1 MMASS
6 ISPQHASEPSTHS
19 AERDIRN
26 ITADGHSEVAP
37 GEIAIGVIIGRASE
51 YFDFFVYGI
60 ASVLVFPSVFFPFED
75 RLQATLYAFTIF
87 SFAFLARPFGTALFM
102 GIQRRW
108 GRSAKLTMA
117 LFLMGISTAGIAFV
131 PGHASLGAYSIVLLA
146 FFRVCQGIAFGGS
159 WDGLPSLLALNAPA
173 ERRGWY
179 AMLSQLGAPIGFII
193 ATGLFLFLYSNLS
206 QKDFLDWGWRYP
218 FYVAFAIN
226 VVALFARLRLVV
238 TQEYTKLLEEREL
251 EPTGVMEM
259 LRTQGYNIFI
269 GAFAALAS
277 YALFHLVTVFPL
289 SWITLT
295 STQPVADVLGVQVIG
310 GGIAILAT
318 IASGLIADRIGRRNT
333 LGALAVLIAIF
344 SAFAPRLLGGDPSGQ
359 NTFIL
364 VGFALLG
371 LSYGQAAGAVTANFS
386 SKYRYTGAALTAD
399 FAWLVGAAFA
409 PLVALGLSAHFGLGY
424 VSLYLL
430 SGAVCTLAALR
441 VNRAL
446 AQRD

>member
-1 MMASS
+1 MY
-6 ISPQHASEPSTHS
+6 
-19 AERDIRN
+19 
-26 ITADGHSEVAP
+26 ADGHHSEVAP

-102 GIQRRW
+102 AIQRRW
-108 GRSAKLTMA
+108 GRSTKLTMA

-131 PGHASLGAYSIVLLA
+131 PGHASLGAYSIALLV
-146 FFRVCQGIAFGGS
+146 FFRICQGVAFGGS
-159 WDGLPSLLALNAPA
+159 WDGLPSLLALNAPP

-206 QKDFLDWGWRYP
+206 QKDFLEWGWRYP

-251 EPTGVMEM
+251 EPTGVVEM

-310 GGIAILAT
+310 GGIAILGT
-318 IASGLIADRIGRRNT
+318 IASGVIADRIGRRNT
-333 LGALAVLIAIF
+333 LGGLAVLIAIF

-359 NTFIL
+359 NIFIL

-386 SKYRYTGAALTAD
+386 SRFRYTGAALTSD